1 MNKIN
6 NYLKINYDDLAS
18 TFETLER
25 QIARRGYVQT
35 GPQTEYTISL
45 FAVLHRRIN
54 FFWRQSILQ
63 HKSHIKKV
71 S

>member
-25 QIARRGYVQT
+25 QIASRGYLQT
-35 GPQTEYTISL
+35 
-45 FAVLHRRIN
+45 A
-54 FFWRQSILQ
+54 
-63 HKSHIKKV
+63 
-71 S
+71 